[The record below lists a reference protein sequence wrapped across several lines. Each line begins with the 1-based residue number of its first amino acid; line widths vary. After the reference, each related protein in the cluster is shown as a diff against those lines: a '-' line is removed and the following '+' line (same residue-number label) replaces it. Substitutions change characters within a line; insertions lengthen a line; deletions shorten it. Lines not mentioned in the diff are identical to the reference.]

1 MACNN
6 PGSLLYFTKIWNLNS
21 LLILASAAG
30 DGPSTSAFSVK
41 CCNKIY
47 EHVAML
53 P

>member
-1 MACNN
+1 MACIN

-30 DGPSTSAFSVK
+30 DGPSKALFLLNAVIK
-41 CCNKIY
+41 FY
-47 EHVAML
+47 EHAAML